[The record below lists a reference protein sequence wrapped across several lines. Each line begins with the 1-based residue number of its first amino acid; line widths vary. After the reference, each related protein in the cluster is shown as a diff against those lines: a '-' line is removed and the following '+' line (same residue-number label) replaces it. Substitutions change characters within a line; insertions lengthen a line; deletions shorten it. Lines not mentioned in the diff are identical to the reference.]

1 MSPRSS
7 VSDAIPMNA
16 PRSVWDLVRSAR
28 GSMYLGFTLAAL
40 GAVFKVVPYMAIV
53 EITRSLLAG
62 NSDPAHLWRWVIAAV
77 VCMVVHSLSYAY
89 ALGNNHAAEAR
100 LRHELRQR
108 LIGKLGVVNLGWFS
122 ARSSGR
128 IRQAVSNDTA
138 DIHSLV
144 AHLAG
149 DFANSLISL
158 LVSLGYLFWLD
169 WRFAGLLI
177 GCYLLIAVVVYAT
190 SMTGLRKVFNDYS
203 EAERQLSDRTV
214 ELVDGI
220 KEVKNFG
227 MTADVFG
234 RFDEAQKKFSEI
246 SLTWMRKQ
254 SIGLSLIA
262 SLLRPGPVFA
272 ATMGLGL
279 VFTLQGWLSP
289 VTVVA
294 FALVWVGLPEGLLT
308 LMEMSQNLYAAKQAA
323 NSTLHILQAP
333 ELSETDAEIAPEES
347 APAVEFRDVS
357 FSYDPGE
364 PVIQELSLKCPPG
377 TVTALVGPSGG
388 GKSTLTRLIARFWD
402 VDSGTV
408 LVNGRDVRDQPTRE
422 LLSSM
427 SLVFQDVML
436 STDTVRANIALGNAD
451 ATETE
456 IEEAARAACIHDRIM
471 QLPDGYDTI
480 IGEGAHFSG
489 GEAQRLTIARAFL
502 AASPIL
508 ILDEATAQ
516 ADSHSERLI
525 QQAISNL
532 AQKRTVI
539 VIAHR
544 LSTIQGVD
552 QIAVIDAGRLVE
564 LGNHDDLLA
573 QDGPYARLWRNQ
585 TTITQA
591 LLVLRG
597 KEQACCSSSDAI
609 STNRES

>member
-1 MSPRSS
+1 MSTQSS
-7 VSDAIPMNA
+7 VSDAVPANA

-40 GAVFKVVPYMAIV
+40 GAVFKVVPYIAIV

-62 NSDPAHLWRWVIAAV
+62 NPDSAHLWGWVIAAV
-77 VCMVVHSLSYAY
+77 VCMVVHSLSYTY
-89 ALGNNHAAEAR
+89 ALGNNHTAEAR

-190 SMTGLRKVFNDYS
+190 SMTGLRKVFDDYS

-279 VFTLQGWLSP
+279 MFTFHGWLSP

-294 FALVWVGLPEGLLT
+294 FALVWVGLPEGLLA

-323 NSTLHILQAP
+323 HSTLHILQAP
-333 ELSETDAEIAPEES
+333 ELSEPDTEVTPEEN

-364 PVIQELSLKCPPG
+364 PVIQELSLTCPPG

-388 GKSTLTRLIARFWD
+388 GKSTLARLIARFWD

-408 LVNGRDVRDQPTRE
+408 LVNGRDVRDQPSRE

-451 ATETE
+451 ATEAE
-456 IEEAARAACIHDRIM
+456 IEEAAKAACIHDRIM

-480 IGEGAHFSG
+480 IGEGAHLSG

-552 QIAVIDAGRLVE
+552 QIAVIDTGRLVE
-564 LGNHDDLLA
+564 LGTHDDLLA

-585 TTITQA
+585 TNITHA
-591 LLVLRG
+591 LEGLRG
-597 KEQACCSSSDAI
+597 KEQAC
-609 STNRES
+609 

>member
-1 MSPRSS
+1 MSTQSS
-7 VSDAIPMNA
+7 VSDAVPANA

-40 GAVFKVVPYMAIV
+40 GAVFKVVPYIAIV

-62 NSDPAHLWRWVIAAV
+62 NPDSAHLWGWVIAAV
-77 VCMVVHSLSYAY
+77 VCMVIHSLSYTY
-89 ALGNNHAAEAR
+89 ALGDNHTAEAR
-100 LRHELRQR
+100 LRHELRQQ

-149 DFANSLISL
+149 DFANSFISL

-177 GCYLLIAVVVYAT
+177 GCYLLLSVVVYAT
-190 SMTGLRKVFNDYS
+190 GMTGIRKIFDDYA

-227 MTADVFG
+227 MTAEVFG
-234 RFDEAQKKFSEI
+234 RFDEAQKRFSKV
-246 SLTWMRKQ
+246 SLVWMQKQ

-333 ELSETDAEIAPEES
+333 ELSEPNAEIAPEEE

-388 GKSTLTRLIARFWD
+388 GKSTLARLIARFWD

-408 LVNGRDVRDQPTRE
+408 LVNGRDVRDQPSRE

-451 ATETE
+451 ATEAE

-480 IGEGAHFSG
+480 IGEGAHLSG

-564 LGNHDDLLA
+564 LGTHDDLLA

-585 TTITQA
+585 TNIVHA
-591 LLVLRG
+591 LEGLRG
-597 KEQACCSSSDAI
+597 KEQAC
-609 STNRES
+609 

>member
-1 MSPRSS
+1 MSTQSS
-7 VSDAIPMNA
+7 VSDAVPANA

-40 GAVFKVVPYMAIV
+40 GAVFKVVPYIAIV

-62 NSDPAHLWRWVIAAV
+62 NPDSAHLWGWVIAAV
-77 VCMVVHSLSYAY
+77 VCMVIHSLSYTY
-89 ALGNNHAAEAR
+89 ALGDNHTAEAR

-149 DFANSLISL
+149 DFANSFISL

-177 GCYLLIAVVVYAT
+177 GCYLLLSVVVYAT
-190 SMTGLRKVFNDYS
+190 GMTGIRKIFDDYA

-227 MTADVFG
+227 MTAEVFG
-234 RFDEAQKKFSEI
+234 RFDEAQKKFSKV
-246 SLTWMRKQ
+246 SLVWMQKQ

-333 ELSETDAEIAPEES
+333 ELSEPNAEIAPEEE

-388 GKSTLTRLIARFWD
+388 GKSTLARLIARFWD

-408 LVNGRDVRDQPTRE
+408 LVNGRDVRDQPSRE

-451 ATETE
+451 ATEAE

-471 QLPDGYDTI
+471 QLPDGYGTI
-480 IGEGAHFSG
+480 IGEGAHLSG

-564 LGNHDDLLA
+564 LGTHDDLLT

-585 TTITQA
+585 TNIVHA
-591 LLVLRG
+591 LEGLRG
-597 KEQACCSSSDAI
+597 KEQAC
-609 STNRES
+609 

>member
-1 MSPRSS
+1 MSTQSS
-7 VSDAIPMNA
+7 VSDAVPANT

-40 GAVFKVVPYMAIV
+40 GAVFKVVPYIAIV

-62 NSDPAHLWRWVIAAV
+62 NPDSAHLWGWVIAAV
-77 VCMVVHSLSYAY
+77 VCMVIHSLSYTY
-89 ALGNNHAAEAR
+89 ALGDNHTAEAR

-177 GCYLLIAVVVYAT
+177 GCYLLLSVVVYAT
-190 SMTGLRKVFNDYS
+190 GMTGIRKVFDDYA

-227 MTADVFG
+227 MTAEVFG
-234 RFDEAQKKFSEI
+234 RFDEAQKRFSKV
-246 SLTWMRKQ
+246 SLVWMQKQ

-333 ELSETDAEIAPEES
+333 ELSEPNAEIAPEEE

-388 GKSTLTRLIARFWD
+388 GKSTLARLIARFWD

-408 LVNGRDVRDQPTRE
+408 LVNGRDVRDQPSRE

-451 ATETE
+451 ATEHE

-471 QLPDGYDTI
+471 QLPDGYGTI
-480 IGEGAHFSG
+480 IGEGAHLSG

-552 QIAVIDAGRLVE
+552 QIAVIDTGRLVE
-564 LGNHDDLLA
+564 LGTHDDLLA

-585 TTITQA
+585 TNITHA
-591 LLVLRG
+591 LEGLRG
-597 KEQACCSSSDAI
+597 KEQAC
-609 STNRES
+609 

>member
-1 MSPRSS
+1 MSTQSS
-7 VSDAIPMNA
+7 VSDAVPANA

-40 GAVFKVVPYMAIV
+40 GAVFKVVPYIAIV

-62 NSDPAHLWRWVIAAV
+62 NPDSAHLWGWVIAAV
-77 VCMVVHSLSYAY
+77 VCMVIHSLSYTY
-89 ALGNNHAAEAR
+89 ALGNNHTAEAR

-177 GCYLLIAVVVYAT
+177 GCYLLISVLVYAT
-190 SMTGLRKVFNDYS
+190 SMTGIRKVFDDYT

-234 RFDEAQKKFSEI
+234 RFDEAQKRFSKV
-246 SLTWMRKQ
+246 SLVWMQKQ

-333 ELSETDAEIAPEES
+333 ELSEPNAEIAPEEE

-388 GKSTLTRLIARFWD
+388 GKSTLARLIARFWD

-408 LVNGRDVRDQPTRE
+408 LVNGRDVRDQPSRE

-451 ATETE
+451 ATEAE

-480 IGEGAHFSG
+480 IGEGAHLSG

-552 QIAVIDAGRLVE
+552 QIAVIDTGRLVE
-564 LGNHDDLLA
+564 LGTHDDLLA

-585 TTITQA
+585 TNITHA
-591 LLVLRG
+591 LEGLRG
-597 KEQACCSSSDAI
+597 KEQAC
-609 STNRES
+609 

>member
-1 MSPRSS
+1 MSTQSS
-7 VSDAIPMNA
+7 VSDAVPANA

-40 GAVFKVVPYMAIV
+40 GAVFKVVPYIAIV

-62 NSDPAHLWRWVIAAV
+62 NPDSAHLWGWVIAAV
-77 VCMVVHSLSYAY
+77 VCMVIHSLSYTY
-89 ALGNNHAAEAR
+89 ALGDNHTAEAR

-149 DFANSLISL
+149 DFANSFISL

-177 GCYLLIAVVVYAT
+177 GCYLLLSVVVYAT
-190 SMTGLRKVFNDYS
+190 GMTGIRKIFDDYA

-227 MTADVFG
+227 MTAEVFG
-234 RFDEAQKKFSEI
+234 RFDEAQKKFSKV
-246 SLTWMRKQ
+246 SLVWMQKQ

-333 ELSETDAEIAPEES
+333 ELSEPNAEIAPEEE

-388 GKSTLTRLIARFWD
+388 GKSTLARLIARFWD

-408 LVNGRDVRDQPTRE
+408 LVNGRDVRDQPSRE

-451 ATETE
+451 ATEAE

-480 IGEGAHFSG
+480 IGEGAHLSG

-564 LGNHDDLLA
+564 LGTHDDLLT

-585 TTITQA
+585 TNIVHA
-591 LLVLRG
+591 LEGLRG
-597 KEQACCSSSDAI
+597 KEQAC
-609 STNRES
+609 

>member
-1 MSPRSS
+1 MSTQSS
-7 VSDAIPMNA
+7 VSDAVPANA

-40 GAVFKVVPYMAIV
+40 GAVFKVVPYIAIV

-62 NSDPAHLWRWVIAAV
+62 NPDSAHLWGWVIAAV
-77 VCMVVHSLSYAY
+77 VCMVIHSLSYTY
-89 ALGNNHAAEAR
+89 ALGDNHTAEAK

-149 DFANSLISL
+149 DFANSFISL

-169 WRFAGLLI
+169 WRFASLLI
-177 GCYLLIAVVVYAT
+177 GCYLLLSVVVYAT
-190 SMTGLRKVFNDYS
+190 GMTGIRKIFDDYA

-227 MTADVFG
+227 MTAEVFG
-234 RFDEAQKKFSEI
+234 RFDEAQKKFSKV
-246 SLTWMRKQ
+246 SLVWMQKQ

-333 ELSETDAEIAPEES
+333 ELSEPNAEIAPEEE

-388 GKSTLTRLIARFWD
+388 GKSTLARLIARFWD

-408 LVNGRDVRDQPTRE
+408 LVNGRDVRDQPSRE

-451 ATETE
+451 ATEHE

-471 QLPDGYDTI
+471 QLPDGYGTI
-480 IGEGAHFSG
+480 IGEGAHLSG

-564 LGNHDDLLA
+564 LGTHDDLLA

-585 TTITQA
+585 TNIAHA
-591 LLVLRG
+591 LEGLRG
-597 KEQACCSSSDAI
+597 KEQAC
-609 STNRES
+609 

>member
-1 MSPRSS
+1 MSTQSS
-7 VSDAIPMNA
+7 VSDAVPANA

-40 GAVFKVVPYMAIV
+40 GAVFKVVPYIAIV

-62 NSDPAHLWRWVIAAV
+62 NPDSAHLWGWVIAAV
-77 VCMVVHSLSYAY
+77 VCMVIHSLSYTY
-89 ALGNNHAAEAR
+89 ALGDNHTAEAR
-100 LRHELRQR
+100 LRHELRQQ

-177 GCYLLIAVVVYAT
+177 GCYLLISVLVYAT
-190 SMTGLRKVFNDYS
+190 SMTGIRKVFDDYT

-234 RFDEAQKKFSEI
+234 RFDEAQKRFSKV
-246 SLTWMRKQ
+246 SLVWMQKQ

-333 ELSETDAEIAPEES
+333 ELSEPNAEIAPEEE

-388 GKSTLTRLIARFWD
+388 GKSTLARLIARFWD

-408 LVNGRDVRDQPTRE
+408 LVNGRDVRDQPSRE

-451 ATETE
+451 ATEAE

-480 IGEGAHFSG
+480 IGEGAHLSG

-552 QIAVIDAGRLVE
+552 QIAVIDTGRLVE
-564 LGNHDDLLA
+564 LGTHDDLLA

-585 TTITQA
+585 TNITHA
-591 LLVLRG
+591 LEGLRG
-597 KEQACCSSSDAI
+597 KEQAC
-609 STNRES
+609 

>member
-1 MSPRSS
+1 MSTQSS
-7 VSDAIPMNA
+7 VSDAVPANA

-40 GAVFKVVPYMAIV
+40 GAVFKVVPYIAIV

-62 NSDPAHLWRWVIAAV
+62 NPDSAHLWGWVIAAV
-77 VCMVVHSLSYAY
+77 VCMVVHSLSYTY
-89 ALGNNHAAEAR
+89 ALGNNHTAEAR

-177 GCYLLIAVVVYAT
+177 GCYLLLSVVVYAT
-190 SMTGLRKVFNDYS
+190 GMTGIRKIFDDYA

-227 MTADVFG
+227 MTAEVFG
-234 RFDEAQKKFSEI
+234 RFDEAQKRFSKV
-246 SLTWMRKQ
+246 SLIWMQKQ

-333 ELSETDAEIAPEES
+333 ELSEPNAEIAPEEE

-388 GKSTLTRLIARFWD
+388 GKSTLARLIARFWD

-408 LVNGRDVRDQPTRE
+408 LVNGRDVRDQPSRE

-451 ATETE
+451 ATEAE

-480 IGEGAHFSG
+480 IGEGAHLSG

-552 QIAVIDAGRLVE
+552 QIAVIDTGRLVE
-564 LGNHDDLLA
+564 LGTHDDLLT

-585 TTITQA
+585 TNIA
-591 LLVLRG
+591 HVLEELRG
-597 KEQACCSSSDAI
+597 KEQAC
-609 STNRES
+609 

>member
-1 MSPRSS
+1 MSTQSS
-7 VSDAIPMNA
+7 VSDAVPANA

-40 GAVFKVVPYMAIV
+40 GAVFKVVPYIAIV

-62 NSDPAHLWRWVIAAV
+62 NPDSAHLWGWVIAAV
-77 VCMVVHSLSYAY
+77 VCMVVHSLSYTY
-89 ALGNNHAAEAR
+89 ALGNNHTAEAR

-149 DFANSLISL
+149 DFANSFISL

-177 GCYLLIAVVVYAT
+177 GCYLLISVLVYAT
-190 SMTGLRKVFNDYS
+190 SMTGIRKVFDDYA

-227 MTADVFG
+227 MTAEVFG
-234 RFDEAQKKFSEI
+234 RFDEAQKRFSKV
-246 SLTWMRKQ
+246 SLVWMQKQ

-333 ELSETDAEIAPEES
+333 ELSEPNAEIAPEEE

-388 GKSTLTRLIARFWD
+388 GKSTLARLIARFWD

-408 LVNGRDVRDQPTRE
+408 LVNGRDVRDQPSRE

-451 ATETE
+451 ATEHE

-471 QLPDGYDTI
+471 QLPDGYGTI
-480 IGEGAHFSG
+480 IGEGAHLSG

-552 QIAVIDAGRLVE
+552 QIAVIDTGRLVE
-564 LGNHDDLLA
+564 LGTHDDLLT

-585 TTITQA
+585 TNIAHA
-591 LLVLRG
+591 LEGLRG
-597 KEQACCSSSDAI
+597 KEQAC
-609 STNRES
+609 

>member
-1 MSPRSS
+1 MSTQSS
-7 VSDAIPMNA
+7 VSDAVPANA

-40 GAVFKVVPYMAIV
+40 GAVFKVVPYIAIV

-62 NSDPAHLWRWVIAAV
+62 NPDSAHLWGWVIAAV
-77 VCMVVHSLSYAY
+77 VCMVIHSLSYTY
-89 ALGNNHAAEAR
+89 ALGDNHTAEAR

-149 DFANSLISL
+149 DFANSFISL

-177 GCYLLIAVVVYAT
+177 GCYLLLSVVVYAT
-190 SMTGLRKVFNDYS
+190 GMTGIRKIFDDYA

-227 MTADVFG
+227 MTAEVFG
-234 RFDEAQKKFSEI
+234 RFDEAQKRFSKV
-246 SLTWMRKQ
+246 SLVWMQKQ

-333 ELSETDAEIAPEES
+333 ELSEPNAEIAPEEE

-388 GKSTLTRLIARFWD
+388 GKSTLARLIARFWD

-408 LVNGRDVRDQPTRE
+408 LVNGRDVRDQPSRE

-451 ATETE
+451 ATEAE

-480 IGEGAHFSG
+480 IGEGAHLSG

-502 AASPIL
+502 SASPIL

-564 LGNHDDLLA
+564 LGTHDDLLA

-585 TTITQA
+585 TNIVHA
-591 LLVLRG
+591 LEGLRG
-597 KEQACCSSSDAI
+597 KEQAC
-609 STNRES
+609 

>member
-1 MSPRSS
+1 MSTQSS
-7 VSDAIPMNA
+7 VSDAVPANA

-28 GSMYLGFTLAAL
+28 GSMYLGFSLAAM
-40 GAVFKVVPYMAIV
+40 GAVFKVVPYIAIV

-62 NSDPAHLWRWVIAAV
+62 NPDPAYLWGWVIAAV
-77 VCMVVHSLSYAY
+77 VCMVVHSLSYTY
-89 ALGNNHAAEAR
+89 ALGNNHTTEAR

-108 LIGKLGVVNLGWFS
+108 LISKLGVVNLGWFS

-149 DFANSLISL
+149 DFANSFISL

-177 GCYLLIAVVVYAT
+177 GCYLLISVLVYAT
-190 SMTGLRKVFNDYS
+190 SMTGIRKVFDDYT

-234 RFDEAQKKFSEI
+234 RFDEAQKRFSKV
-246 SLTWMRKQ
+246 SLVWMQKQ

-333 ELSETDAEIAPEES
+333 ELSEPNAEIAPEEE

-388 GKSTLTRLIARFWD
+388 GKSTLARLIARFWD

-408 LVNGRDVRDQPTRE
+408 LVNGRDVRDQPSRE

-451 ATETE
+451 ATEAE

-480 IGEGAHFSG
+480 IGEGAHLSG

-552 QIAVIDAGRLVE
+552 QIAVIDTGRLVE
-564 LGNHDDLLA
+564 LGTHDDLLA

-585 TTITQA
+585 TNITHA
-591 LLVLRG
+591 LEGLRG
-597 KEQACCSSSDAI
+597 KEQAC
-609 STNRES
+609 

>member
-1 MSPRSS
+1 MSTQSS
-7 VSDAIPMNA
+7 VSDAVPANA

-40 GAVFKVVPYMAIV
+40 GAVFKVVPYIAIV

-62 NSDPAHLWRWVIAAV
+62 NPDSAHLWGWVIAAV
-77 VCMVVHSLSYAY
+77 VCMVVHSLSYTY
-89 ALGNNHAAEAR
+89 ALGNNHTAEAR

-149 DFANSLISL
+149 DFANSFISL

-177 GCYLLIAVVVYAT
+177 GCYLLLSVVVYAT
-190 SMTGLRKVFNDYS
+190 GMTGIRKIFDDYA

-227 MTADVFG
+227 MTAEVFG
-234 RFDEAQKKFSEI
+234 RFDEAQKKFSKV
-246 SLTWMRKQ
+246 SLVWMQKQ

-333 ELSETDAEIAPEES
+333 ELSEPNAEIAPEEE

-357 FSYDPGE
+357 FSYDTGE

-388 GKSTLTRLIARFWD
+388 GKSTLARLIARFWD

-408 LVNGRDVRDQPTRE
+408 LVNGRDVRDQPSRE

-451 ATETE
+451 ATEAE

-471 QLPDGYDTI
+471 QLPDGYGTI
-480 IGEGAHFSG
+480 IGEGAHLSG

-552 QIAVIDAGRLVE
+552 QIAVIDTGRLVE
-564 LGNHDDLLA
+564 LGTHDDLLA

-585 TTITQA
+585 TNIAHA
-591 LLVLRG
+591 LEGLRG
-597 KEQACCSSSDAI
+597 KEQAC
-609 STNRES
+609 

>member
-1 MSPRSS
+1 MSTQSS
-7 VSDAIPMNA
+7 VPDTIPANA

-40 GAVFKVVPYMAIV
+40 GAVFKVVPYIAIV

-62 NSDPAHLWRWVIAAV
+62 NPDSAHLWGWVIAAV
-77 VCMVVHSLSYAY
+77 VCMVVHSLSYTY
-89 ALGNNHAAEAR
+89 ALGNNHTAEAR

-108 LIGKLGVVNLGWFS
+108 LISKLGVVNLGWFS

-169 WRFAGLLI
+169 WRFAGLLT
-177 GCYLLIAVVVYAT
+177 GCYLLLSVVVYAT
-190 SMTGLRKVFNDYS
+190 GMTGIRKVFDDYA

-234 RFDEAQKKFSEI
+234 RFDEAQKRFSRV
-246 SLTWMRKQ
+246 SLTWMQKQ

-262 SLLRPGPVFA
+262 SLLQPGPVFA

-279 VFTLQGWLSP
+279 AFTLQGWLSP

-333 ELSETDAEIAPEES
+333 ELSEPDAEIAPEEG

-388 GKSTLTRLIARFWD
+388 GKSTLARLIARFWD
-402 VDSGTV
+402 IDSGTV

-427 SLVFQDVML
+427 SLVFQDIML
-436 STDTVRANIALGNAD
+436 STDTVRANIALGNAE
-451 ATETE
+451 ATEAE

-564 LGNHDDLLA
+564 LGTHDDLLA

-585 TTITQA
+585 TNIAQA
-591 LLVLRG
+591 LEG
-597 KEQACCSSSDAI
+597 IEEKEPAC
-609 STNRES
+609 

>member
-1 MSPRSS
+1 MSTQSS
-7 VSDAIPMNA
+7 VSDAVPANT

-40 GAVFKVVPYMAIV
+40 GAVFKVVPYIAIV

-62 NSDPAHLWRWVIAAV
+62 NPDSAHLWGWVIAAV
-77 VCMVVHSLSYAY
+77 VCMVVHSLSYTY
-89 ALGNNHAAEAR
+89 ALGNNHTAEAR

-149 DFANSLISL
+149 DFANSFISL

-177 GCYLLIAVVVYAT
+177 GCYLLLSVVVYAT
-190 SMTGLRKVFNDYS
+190 GMTGIRKIFDDYA

-234 RFDEAQKKFSEI
+234 RFDEAQKRFSKV
-246 SLTWMRKQ
+246 SLVWMQKQ

-262 SLLRPGPVFA
+262 SLLLPGPVFA

-333 ELSETDAEIAPEES
+333 ELSEPNAEIAPEEE

-388 GKSTLTRLIARFWD
+388 GKSTLARLIARFWD

-408 LVNGRDVRDQPTRE
+408 LVNGRDVRDQPSRE

-451 ATETE
+451 ATEHE

-471 QLPDGYDTI
+471 QLPDGYGTI
-480 IGEGAHFSG
+480 IGEGAHLSG

-552 QIAVIDAGRLVE
+552 QIAVIDTGRLVE
-564 LGNHDDLLA
+564 LGTHDDLLA

-585 TTITQA
+585 TNIAHA
-591 LLVLRG
+591 LEGLRG
-597 KEQACCSSSDAI
+597 KEQAC
-609 STNRES
+609 

>member
-1 MSPRSS
+1 MSTQSS
-7 VSDAIPMNA
+7 VPDTIPANA

-40 GAVFKVVPYMAIV
+40 GAVFKVVPYIAIV

-62 NSDPAHLWRWVIAAV
+62 NPDPAYLWGWVIAAV
-77 VCMVVHSLSYAY
+77 VCMVVHSLSYTY
-89 ALGNNHAAEAR
+89 ALGNNHTTEAR

-108 LIGKLGVVNLGWFS
+108 LISKLGVVNLGWFS

-169 WRFAGLLI
+169 WRFAGLLT
-177 GCYLLIAVVVYAT
+177 GCYLLLSVVVYAT
-190 SMTGLRKVFNDYS
+190 GMTGIRKVFNDYA

-234 RFDEAQKKFSEI
+234 RFDEAQKRFSRV
-246 SLTWMRKQ
+246 SLTWMQKQ

-262 SLLRPGPVFA
+262 SLLQPGPVFA

-279 VFTLQGWLSP
+279 AFTLQGWLSP

-333 ELSETDAEIAPEES
+333 ELSEPDAEIAPEEG

-388 GKSTLTRLIARFWD
+388 GKSTLARLIARFWD
-402 VDSGTV
+402 IDSGTV

-427 SLVFQDVML
+427 SLVFQDIML
-436 STDTVRANIALGNAD
+436 STDTVRANIALGNAE
-451 ATETE
+451 ATEAE

-564 LGNHDDLLA
+564 LGTHDDLLA

-585 TTITQA
+585 TNIAQA
-591 LLVLRG
+591 LEG
-597 KEQACCSSSDAI
+597 IEEKEPAC
-609 STNRES
+609 

>member
-1 MSPRSS
+1 MSTQSS
-7 VSDAIPMNA
+7 VSDAVPANT

-40 GAVFKVVPYMAIV
+40 GAVFKVVPYIAIV

-62 NSDPAHLWRWVIAAV
+62 NPDSAHLWGWVIAAV
-77 VCMVVHSLSYAY
+77 VCMVVHSLSYTY
-89 ALGNNHAAEAR
+89 ALGNNHTAEAR

-149 DFANSLISL
+149 DFANSFISL

-177 GCYLLIAVVVYAT
+177 GCYLLLSVVVYAT
-190 SMTGLRKVFNDYS
+190 GMTGIRKVFDDYA

-227 MTADVFG
+227 MTAEVFG
-234 RFDEAQKKFSEI
+234 RFDEAQKKFSKV
-246 SLTWMRKQ
+246 SLVWMQKQ

-333 ELSETDAEIAPEES
+333 ELSEPNAEIAPEEE

-388 GKSTLTRLIARFWD
+388 GKSTLARLIARFWD

-408 LVNGRDVRDQPTRE
+408 LVNGRDVRDQPSRE

-451 ATETE
+451 ATEAE

-480 IGEGAHFSG
+480 IGEGAHLSG

-552 QIAVIDAGRLVE
+552 QIAVIDTGRLVE
-564 LGNHDDLLA
+564 LGTHDDLLA

-585 TTITQA
+585 TNIVHA
-591 LLVLRG
+591 LEGLRG
-597 KEQACCSSSDAI
+597 KEQAC
-609 STNRES
+609 

>member
-1 MSPRSS
+1 MSTQSS
-7 VSDAIPMNA
+7 VSDAVPANT

-40 GAVFKVVPYMAIV
+40 GAVFKVVPYIAIV

-62 NSDPAHLWRWVIAAV
+62 NPDSAHLWGWVIAAV
-77 VCMVVHSLSYAY
+77 VCMVVHSLSYTY
-89 ALGNNHAAEAR
+89 ALGDNHTAEAR

-149 DFANSLISL
+149 DFANSFISL

-177 GCYLLIAVVVYAT
+177 GCYLLLSVVVYAT
-190 SMTGLRKVFNDYS
+190 GMTGIRKVFDDYA

-227 MTADVFG
+227 MTAEVFG
-234 RFDEAQKKFSEI
+234 RFDEAQKRFSKV
-246 SLTWMRKQ
+246 SLVWMQKQ

-333 ELSETDAEIAPEES
+333 ELSEPNAEIAPEEE

-388 GKSTLTRLIARFWD
+388 GKSTLARLIARFWD

-408 LVNGRDVRDQPTRE
+408 LVNGRDVRDQPSRE

-451 ATETE
+451 ATEAE

-480 IGEGAHFSG
+480 IGEGAHLSG

-564 LGNHDDLLA
+564 LGTHDDLLT

-585 TTITQA
+585 TNIAHA
-591 LLVLRG
+591 LEGPRG
-597 KEQACCSSSDAI
+597 KEQAC
-609 STNRES
+609 

>member
-1 MSPRSS
+1 MSTQSS
-7 VSDAIPMNA
+7 VSDAVPANA

-40 GAVFKVVPYMAIV
+40 GAVFKVVPYIAIV

-62 NSDPAHLWRWVIAAV
+62 NPDSAHLWGWVIAAV
-77 VCMVVHSLSYAY
+77 VCMVVHSLSYTY
-89 ALGNNHAAEAR
+89 ALGNNHTAEAR

-158 LVSLGYLFWLD
+158 LVSLGYLFWLE

-177 GCYLLIAVVVYAT
+177 GCYLLISVLVYAT
-190 SMTGLRKVFNDYS
+190 SMTGIRKVFDDYT

-227 MTADVFG
+227 MTAEVFG
-234 RFDEAQKKFSEI
+234 RFDEAQKRFSKV
-246 SLTWMRKQ
+246 SLVWMQKQ

-333 ELSETDAEIAPEES
+333 ELSEPNAEIAPEEE

-388 GKSTLTRLIARFWD
+388 GKSTLARLIARFWD

-408 LVNGRDVRDQPTRE
+408 LVNGRDVRDQPSRE

-451 ATETE
+451 ATEAE

-480 IGEGAHFSG
+480 IGEGAHLSG

-552 QIAVIDAGRLVE
+552 QIAVIDTGRLVE
-564 LGNHDDLLA
+564 LGTHDDLLA

-585 TTITQA
+585 TNIAHA
-591 LLVLRG
+591 LEGLRG
-597 KEQACCSSSDAI
+597 KEQAC
-609 STNRES
+609 

>member
-1 MSPRSS
+1 MSTQSS
-7 VSDAIPMNA
+7 VSDAVPANA

-40 GAVFKVVPYMAIV
+40 GAVFKVVPYIAIV

-62 NSDPAHLWRWVIAAV
+62 NPDSAHLWGWVIAAV
-77 VCMVVHSLSYAY
+77 VCMVVHSLSYTY
-89 ALGNNHAAEAR
+89 ALGNNHTAEAR

-177 GCYLLIAVVVYAT
+177 GCYLLLSVVVYAT
-190 SMTGLRKVFNDYS
+190 GMTGIRKVFDDYA

-227 MTADVFG
+227 MTAEVFG
-234 RFDEAQKKFSEI
+234 RFDEAQKRFSKV
-246 SLTWMRKQ
+246 SLVWMQKQ

-333 ELSETDAEIAPEES
+333 ELSEPNAEIAPEEE

-388 GKSTLTRLIARFWD
+388 GKSTLARLIARFWD

-408 LVNGRDVRDQPTRE
+408 LVNGRDVRDQPSRE

-451 ATETE
+451 ATEAE

-480 IGEGAHFSG
+480 IGEGAHLSG

-564 LGNHDDLLA
+564 LGTHDDLLA

-585 TTITQA
+585 TNIAHA
-591 LLVLRG
+591 LEGLRG
-597 KEQACCSSSDAI
+597 KEQAC
-609 STNRES
+609 

>member
-1 MSPRSS
+1 MSPHSS
-7 VSDAIPMNA
+7 VPDAIPVSA

-62 NSDPAHLWRWVIAAV
+62 NSDPTHLWGWVIAAV
-77 VCMVVHSLSYAY
+77 VCMVIHSLSYTY

-190 SMTGLRKVFNDYS
+190 SMTGLRKVFDDYS

-333 ELSETDAEIAPEES
+333 ELSEPNAEIAPEEE

-388 GKSTLTRLIARFWD
+388 GKSTLARLIARFWD

-408 LVNGRDVRDQPTRE
+408 LVNGRDVRDQPSRE

-451 ATETE
+451 ATEAE

-552 QIAVIDAGRLVE
+552 QIAVIDTGRLVE
-564 LGNHDDLLA
+564 LGTHDDLLA

-585 TTITQA
+585 TNITHA
-591 LLVLRG
+591 LEGLRG
-597 KEQACCSSSDAI
+597 KEQAC
-609 STNRES
+609 

>member
-1 MSPRSS
+1 MSTQSS
-7 VSDAIPMNA
+7 VSDAVPANA

-28 GSMYLGFTLAAL
+28 GSMYLGFSLAAM
-40 GAVFKVVPYMAIV
+40 GAVFKVVPYIAIV

-62 NSDPAHLWRWVIAAV
+62 NPDPAYLWGWVIAAV
-77 VCMVVHSLSYAY
+77 VCMVVHSLSYTY
-89 ALGNNHAAEAR
+89 ALGNNHTTEAR

-108 LIGKLGVVNLGWFS
+108 LISKLGVVNLGWFS

-177 GCYLLIAVVVYAT
+177 GCYLLISVLVYAT
-190 SMTGLRKVFNDYS
+190 SMTGIRKVFDDYT

-234 RFDEAQKKFSEI
+234 RFDEAQKRFSKV
-246 SLTWMRKQ
+246 SLVWMQKQ

-333 ELSETDAEIAPEES
+333 ELSEPNAEIAPEEE

-388 GKSTLTRLIARFWD
+388 GKSTLARLIARFWD

-408 LVNGRDVRDQPTRE
+408 LVNGRDVRDQPSRE

-451 ATETE
+451 ATEAE

-480 IGEGAHFSG
+480 IGEGAHLSG

-552 QIAVIDAGRLVE
+552 QIAVIDTGRLVE
-564 LGNHDDLLA
+564 LGTHDDLLA

-585 TTITQA
+585 TNITHA
-591 LLVLRG
+591 LEGLRG
-597 KEQACCSSSDAI
+597 KEQAC
-609 STNRES
+609 

>member
-1 MSPRSS
+1 MSTQSS
-7 VSDAIPMNA
+7 VSDAVPANT

-40 GAVFKVVPYMAIV
+40 GAVFKVVPYIAIV

-62 NSDPAHLWRWVIAAV
+62 NPDSAHLWGWVIAAV
-77 VCMVVHSLSYAY
+77 VCMVVHSLSYTY
-89 ALGNNHAAEAR
+89 ALGNNHTAEAR
-100 LRHELRQR
+100 LRHELRKR

-149 DFANSLISL
+149 DFANSFISL

-177 GCYLLIAVVVYAT
+177 GCYLLLSVVVYAT
-190 SMTGLRKVFNDYS
+190 GMTGIRKVFDDYA

-227 MTADVFG
+227 MTAEVFG
-234 RFDEAQKKFSEI
+234 RFNEAQKRFSKV
-246 SLTWMRKQ
+246 SLVWMQKQ

-333 ELSETDAEIAPEES
+333 ELSEPNAEIAPEEE

-388 GKSTLTRLIARFWD
+388 GKSTLARLIARFWD

-408 LVNGRDVRDQPTRE
+408 LVNGRDVRDQPSRE

-451 ATETE
+451 ATEAE

-480 IGEGAHFSG
+480 IGEGAHLSG

-552 QIAVIDAGRLVE
+552 QIAVIDTGRLVE
-564 LGNHDDLLA
+564 LGTHDDLLA

-585 TTITQA
+585 TNITHA
-591 LLVLRG
+591 LEGLRG
-597 KEQACCSSSDAI
+597 KEQAC
-609 STNRES
+609 

>member
-1 MSPRSS
+1 MSTQSS
-7 VSDAIPMNA
+7 VSDAVPANA

-40 GAVFKVVPYMAIV
+40 GAVFKVVPYIAIV

-62 NSDPAHLWRWVIAAV
+62 NPDSAHLWGWVIAAV
-77 VCMVVHSLSYAY
+77 VCMVVHSLSYTY
-89 ALGNNHAAEAR
+89 ALGNNHTAEAR

-177 GCYLLIAVVVYAT
+177 GCYLLISVLVYAT
-190 SMTGLRKVFNDYS
+190 SMTGIRKVFDDYT

-227 MTADVFG
+227 MTAEVFG
-234 RFDEAQKKFSEI
+234 RFDEAQKRFSKV
-246 SLTWMRKQ
+246 SLVWMQKQ

-333 ELSETDAEIAPEES
+333 ELSEPNAEIAPEEE

-388 GKSTLTRLIARFWD
+388 GKSTLARLIARFWD

-408 LVNGRDVRDQPTRE
+408 LVNGRDVRDQPSRE

-451 ATETE
+451 ATEAE

-480 IGEGAHFSG
+480 IGEGAHLSG

-552 QIAVIDAGRLVE
+552 QIAVIDTGRLVE
-564 LGNHDDLLA
+564 LGTHDDLLA

-585 TTITQA
+585 TNITHA
-591 LLVLRG
+591 LEGLRG
-597 KEQACCSSSDAI
+597 KEQAC
-609 STNRES
+609 

>member
-1 MSPRSS
+1 
-7 VSDAIPMNA
+7 
-16 PRSVWDLVRSAR
+16 
-28 GSMYLGFTLAAL
+28 MYLGFTLAAL
-40 GAVFKVVPYMAIV
+40 GAVFKVVPYIAIV

-62 NSDPAHLWRWVIAAV
+62 NPDSAHLWGWVIAAV
-77 VCMVVHSLSYAY
+77 VCMVIHSLSYTY
-89 ALGNNHAAEAR
+89 ALGDNHTAEAR

-149 DFANSLISL
+149 DFANSFISL

-177 GCYLLIAVVVYAT
+177 GCYLLLSVVVYAT
-190 SMTGLRKVFNDYS
+190 GMTGIRKIFDDYA

-227 MTADVFG
+227 MTAEVFG
-234 RFDEAQKKFSEI
+234 RFDEAQKKFSKV
-246 SLTWMRKQ
+246 SLVWMQKQ

-333 ELSETDAEIAPEES
+333 ELSEPNAEIAPEEE

-388 GKSTLTRLIARFWD
+388 GKSTLARLIARFWD

-408 LVNGRDVRDQPTRE
+408 LVNGRDVRDQPSRE

-451 ATETE
+451 ATEHE

-480 IGEGAHFSG
+480 IGEGAHLSG

-552 QIAVIDAGRLVE
+552 QIAMIDAGRLVE
-564 LGNHDDLLA
+564 LGTHDDLLT

-585 TTITQA
+585 TNIVHA
-591 LLVLRG
+591 LEGLRG
-597 KEQACCSSSDAI
+597 KEQAC
-609 STNRES
+609 

>member
-1 MSPRSS
+1 MSTQSS
-7 VSDAIPMNA
+7 VSDAVPANT

-40 GAVFKVVPYMAIV
+40 GAVFKVVPYIAIV

-62 NSDPAHLWRWVIAAV
+62 NPDSAHLWGWVIAAV
-77 VCMVVHSLSYAY
+77 VCMVVHSLSYTY
-89 ALGNNHAAEAR
+89 ALGNNHTAEAR
-100 LRHELRQR
+100 LRHELRQQ

-177 GCYLLIAVVVYAT
+177 GCYLLLSVVVYAT
-190 SMTGLRKVFNDYS
+190 GMTGIRKVFDDYA

-227 MTADVFG
+227 MTAEVFG
-234 RFDEAQKKFSEI
+234 RFDEAQKRFSKV
-246 SLTWMRKQ
+246 SLVWMQKQ

-333 ELSETDAEIAPEES
+333 ELSEPNAEIAPEEE

-388 GKSTLTRLIARFWD
+388 GKSTLARLIARFWD

-408 LVNGRDVRDQPTRE
+408 LVNGRDVRDQPSRE

-451 ATETE
+451 ATEAE

-480 IGEGAHFSG
+480 IGEGAHLSG

-552 QIAVIDAGRLVE
+552 QIAVIDTGRLVE
-564 LGNHDDLLA
+564 LGTHDDLLA

-585 TTITQA
+585 TNITHA
-591 LLVLRG
+591 LEGLRG
-597 KEQACCSSSDAI
+597 KEQAC
-609 STNRES
+609 

>member
-1 MSPRSS
+1 MSTQSS
-7 VSDAIPMNA
+7 VSDAVPANA

-40 GAVFKVVPYMAIV
+40 GAVFKVVPYIAIV

-62 NSDPAHLWRWVIAAV
+62 NPDSAHLWGWVIAAV
-77 VCMVVHSLSYAY
+77 VCMVVHSLSYTY
-89 ALGNNHAAEAR
+89 ALGNNHTAEAR

-177 GCYLLIAVVVYAT
+177 GCYLLISVLVYAT
-190 SMTGLRKVFNDYS
+190 SMTGIRKVFDDYT

-234 RFDEAQKKFSEI
+234 RFDEAQKRFSTV
-246 SLTWMRKQ
+246 SLIWMQKQ

-279 VFTLQGWLSP
+279 AFTLQGWLSP

-323 NSTLHILQAP
+323 HSTLHILQAP
-333 ELSETDAEIAPEES
+333 ELSEPDTEVTPEEN

-364 PVIQELSLKCPPG
+364 PVIQELSLTCPPG

-388 GKSTLTRLIARFWD
+388 GKSTLARLIARFWD

-408 LVNGRDVRDQPTRE
+408 LVNGRDVRDQPSRE

-451 ATETE
+451 ATEAE

-585 TTITQA
+585 TTIAHA
-591 LLVLRG
+591 LEGLGG
-597 KEQACCSSSDAI
+597 KEQAC
-609 STNRES
+609 

>member
-1 MSPRSS
+1 MSTQSS
-7 VSDAIPMNA
+7 VSDAVPANT

-40 GAVFKVVPYMAIV
+40 GAVFKVVPYIAIV

-62 NSDPAHLWRWVIAAV
+62 NPDSAHLWGWVIAAV
-77 VCMVVHSLSYAY
+77 VCMVVHSLSYTY
-89 ALGNNHAAEAR
+89 ALGNNHTAEAR

-177 GCYLLIAVVVYAT
+177 GCYLLLSVVVYAT
-190 SMTGLRKVFNDYS
+190 GMTGIRKVFDDYA

-227 MTADVFG
+227 MTAEVFG
-234 RFDEAQKKFSEI
+234 RFDEAQKRFSKV
-246 SLTWMRKQ
+246 SLVWMQKQ

-333 ELSETDAEIAPEES
+333 ELSEPNAEIAPEEE

-388 GKSTLTRLIARFWD
+388 GKSTLARLIARFWD

-408 LVNGRDVRDQPTRE
+408 LVNGRDVRDQPSRE

-451 ATETE
+451 ATEAE

-480 IGEGAHFSG
+480 IGEGAHLSG

-564 LGNHDDLLA
+564 LGTHDDLLT

-585 TTITQA
+585 TNITHA
-591 LLVLRG
+591 LEGLRG
-597 KEQACCSSSDAI
+597 KEQAC
-609 STNRES
+609 

>member
-1 MSPRSS
+1 MSTQSS
-7 VSDAIPMNA
+7 VSDVVPANT

-40 GAVFKVVPYMAIV
+40 GAVFKVVPYIAIV

-62 NSDPAHLWRWVIAAV
+62 NPDSAHLWGWVIAAV
-77 VCMVVHSLSYAY
+77 VCMVVHSLSYTY
-89 ALGNNHAAEAR
+89 ALGNNHTAEAR

-149 DFANSLISL
+149 DFANSFISL

-177 GCYLLIAVVVYAT
+177 GCYLLLSVVVYAT
-190 SMTGLRKVFNDYS
+190 GMTGIRKIFDDYA

-234 RFDEAQKKFSEI
+234 RFDEAQKRFSKV
-246 SLTWMRKQ
+246 SLVWMQKQ

-333 ELSETDAEIAPEES
+333 ELSEPNAEIAPEEE

-388 GKSTLTRLIARFWD
+388 GKSTLARLIARFWD

-408 LVNGRDVRDQPTRE
+408 LVNGRDVRDQPSRE

-451 ATETE
+451 ATEAE

-480 IGEGAHFSG
+480 IGEGAHLSG

-525 QQAISNL
+525 QQAINNL

-564 LGNHDDLLA
+564 LGTHDDLLA

-585 TTITQA
+585 TTIA
-591 LLVLRG
+591 HAVEGLEGR
-597 KEQACCSSSDAI
+597 EPAC
-609 STNRES
+609 

>member
-1 MSPRSS
+1 MSTQSS
-7 VSDAIPMNA
+7 VSDAVPANA

-40 GAVFKVVPYMAIV
+40 GAVFKVVPYIAIV

-62 NSDPAHLWRWVIAAV
+62 NPDSAHLWGWVIAAV
-77 VCMVVHSLSYAY
+77 VCMVVHSLSYTY
-89 ALGNNHAAEAR
+89 ALGNNHTAEAR

-177 GCYLLIAVVVYAT
+177 GCYLLLSVVVYAT
-190 SMTGLRKVFNDYS
+190 GMTGIRKVFDDYA

-227 MTADVFG
+227 MTAEVFG
-234 RFDEAQKKFSEI
+234 RFDEAQKRFSKV
-246 SLTWMRKQ
+246 SLVWMQKQ

-333 ELSETDAEIAPEES
+333 ELSEPNAEIAPEEE

-388 GKSTLTRLIARFWD
+388 GKSTLARLIARFWD

-408 LVNGRDVRDQPTRE
+408 LVNGRDVRDQPSRE

-451 ATETE
+451 ATEAE

-480 IGEGAHFSG
+480 IGEGAHLSG

-552 QIAVIDAGRLVE
+552 QIAVIDTGRLVE
-564 LGNHDDLLA
+564 LGTHDDLLA

-585 TTITQA
+585 TNITHA
-591 LLVLRG
+591 LEGLRG
-597 KEQACCSSSDAI
+597 KEQAC
-609 STNRES
+609 

>member
-1 MSPRSS
+1 MSTQSS
-7 VSDAIPMNA
+7 VPDTIPANA

-40 GAVFKVVPYMAIV
+40 GAVFKVVPYIAIV

-62 NSDPAHLWRWVIAAV
+62 NPDSAHLWGWVIAAV
-77 VCMVVHSLSYAY
+77 VCMVIHSLSYTY
-89 ALGNNHAAEAR
+89 ALGDNHTAEAR

-128 IRQAVSNDTA
+128 IRQAVSNNTT

-177 GCYLLIAVVVYAT
+177 GCYLLISVLVYAT
-190 SMTGLRKVFNDYS
+190 GMTGIKKVFDDYA

-227 MTADVFG
+227 MTAEVFG
-234 RFDEAQKKFSEI
+234 RFDEAQKRFSKV
-246 SLTWMRKQ
+246 SLIWMQKQ

-333 ELSETDAEIAPEES
+333 ELSEPNAEIAPEEE

-388 GKSTLTRLIARFWD
+388 GKSTLARLIARFWD

-408 LVNGRDVRDQPTRE
+408 LVNGRDVRDQPSRE

-451 ATETE
+451 ATEAE

-480 IGEGAHFSG
+480 IGEGAHLSG

-564 LGNHDDLLA
+564 LGTHDDLLA

-585 TTITQA
+585 TNITHA
-591 LLVLRG
+591 LEGLRG
-597 KEQACCSSSDAI
+597 KEQAC
-609 STNRES
+609 

>member
-1 MSPRSS
+1 MSTQSS
-7 VSDAIPMNA
+7 VSDAVPANA

-40 GAVFKVVPYMAIV
+40 GAVFKVVPYIAIV

-62 NSDPAHLWRWVIAAV
+62 NPDSAHLWGWVIAAV
-77 VCMVVHSLSYAY
+77 VCMVVHSLSYTY
-89 ALGNNHAAEAR
+89 ALGNNHTAEAR

-149 DFANSLISL
+149 DFANSFISL

-177 GCYLLIAVVVYAT
+177 GCYLLLSVVVYAT
-190 SMTGLRKVFNDYS
+190 GMTGIRKVFDDYA

-227 MTADVFG
+227 MTAEVFG
-234 RFDEAQKKFSEI
+234 RFDEAQKRFSKV
-246 SLTWMRKQ
+246 SLVWMQKQ

-333 ELSETDAEIAPEES
+333 ELSEPNAEIAPEEE

-388 GKSTLTRLIARFWD
+388 GKSTLARLIARFWD

-408 LVNGRDVRDQPTRE
+408 LVNGRDVRDQPSRE

-451 ATETE
+451 ATEAE

-532 AQKRTVI
+532 TQKRTVI

-552 QIAVIDAGRLVE
+552 QIAVIDTGRLVE
-564 LGNHDDLLA
+564 LGTHDDLLT

-585 TTITQA
+585 TTIAHA
-591 LLVLRG
+591 LEGLRG
-597 KEQACCSSSDAI
+597 KEQAC
-609 STNRES
+609 

>member
-1 MSPRSS
+1 
-7 VSDAIPMNA
+7 
-16 PRSVWDLVRSAR
+16 
-28 GSMYLGFTLAAL
+28 MYLGFTLAAL
-40 GAVFKVVPYMAIV
+40 GAVFKVVPYIAIV

-62 NSDPAHLWRWVIAAV
+62 NPDSAHLWGWVIAAV
-77 VCMVVHSLSYAY
+77 VCMVVHSLSYTY
-89 ALGNNHAAEAR
+89 ALGNNHTAEAR

-177 GCYLLIAVVVYAT
+177 GCYLLISVLVYAT
-190 SMTGLRKVFNDYS
+190 SMTGIRKVFDDYT

-234 RFDEAQKKFSEI
+234 RFDEAQKRFSKV
-246 SLTWMRKQ
+246 SLVWMQKQ

-333 ELSETDAEIAPEES
+333 ELSEPNAEIAPEEE

-388 GKSTLTRLIARFWD
+388 GKSTLARLIARFWD

-408 LVNGRDVRDQPTRE
+408 LVNGRDVRDQPSRE

-451 ATETE
+451 ATEAE

-480 IGEGAHFSG
+480 IGEGAHLSG

-552 QIAVIDAGRLVE
+552 QIAVIDTGRLVE
-564 LGNHDDLLA
+564 LGTHDDLLA

-585 TTITQA
+585 TNITHA
-591 LLVLRG
+591 LEGLRG
-597 KEQACCSSSDAI
+597 KEQAC
-609 STNRES
+609 

>member
-1 MSPRSS
+1 MSTQSS
-7 VSDAIPMNA
+7 VSDAVPANT

-40 GAVFKVVPYMAIV
+40 GAVFKVVPYIAIV

-62 NSDPAHLWRWVIAAV
+62 NPDSAHLWGWVIAAV
-77 VCMVVHSLSYAY
+77 VCMVVHSLSYTY
-89 ALGNNHAAEAR
+89 ALGNNHTAEAR

-177 GCYLLIAVVVYAT
+177 GCYLLLSVVVYAT
-190 SMTGLRKVFNDYS
+190 GMTGIRKVFDDYA

-227 MTADVFG
+227 MTAEVFG
-234 RFDEAQKKFSEI
+234 RFDEAQKRFSKV
-246 SLTWMRKQ
+246 SLVWMQKQ

-333 ELSETDAEIAPEES
+333 ELSEPNAEIAPEEE

-388 GKSTLTRLIARFWD
+388 GKSTLARLIARFWD

-408 LVNGRDVRDQPTRE
+408 LVNGRDVRDQPSRE

-451 ATETE
+451 ATEAE

-471 QLPDGYDTI
+471 QLPDGYGTI
-480 IGEGAHFSG
+480 IGEGAHLSG

-552 QIAVIDAGRLVE
+552 QIAVIDTGRLVE
-564 LGNHDDLLA
+564 LGTHDDLLA

-585 TTITQA
+585 TNITHA
-591 LLVLRG
+591 LEGLRG
-597 KEQACCSSSDAI
+597 KEQAC
-609 STNRES
+609 

>member
-1 MSPRSS
+1 MSTQSS
-7 VSDAIPMNA
+7 VSDAVPANA

-62 NSDPAHLWRWVIAAV
+62 NPDSVHMWGWVIAAV
-77 VCMVVHSLSYAY
+77 VCMVVHSLSYTY
-89 ALGNNHAAEAR
+89 ALGNNHTAEAR

-177 GCYLLIAVVVYAT
+177 GCYLLISVLVYAT
-190 SMTGLRKVFNDYS
+190 SMTGIRKVFDDYT

-234 RFDEAQKKFSEI
+234 RFDEAQKRFSTV
-246 SLTWMRKQ
+246 SLIWMQKQ

-279 VFTLQGWLSP
+279 AFTLQGWLSP

-333 ELSETDAEIAPEES
+333 ELSEPGTEIAPEEN

-357 FSYDPGE
+357 FSYSPGE
-364 PVIQELSLKCPPG
+364 PVIQKLSLACPPG

-388 GKSTLTRLIARFWD
+388 GKSTLARLIARFWD

-408 LVNGRDVRDQPTRE
+408 LVNGRDVRDQPSRE

-564 LGNHDDLLA
+564 LGNHDNLLA

-585 TTITQA
+585 TTIAHA
-591 LLVLRG
+591 LEGLRG
-597 KEQACCSSSDAI
+597 KEQAC
-609 STNRES
+609 

>member
-1 MSPRSS
+1 MSTQSS
-7 VSDAIPMNA
+7 VSDAVPANT

-40 GAVFKVVPYMAIV
+40 GAVFKVVPYIAIV

-62 NSDPAHLWRWVIAAV
+62 NPDSAHLWGWVIAAV
-77 VCMVVHSLSYAY
+77 VCMVVHSLSYTY
-89 ALGNNHAAEAR
+89 ALGNNHTAEAR

-177 GCYLLIAVVVYAT
+177 GCYLLISVLVYAT
-190 SMTGLRKVFNDYS
+190 SMTGIRKVFDDYT

-227 MTADVFG
+227 MTAEVFG
-234 RFDEAQKKFSEI
+234 RFDEAQKRFSKV
-246 SLTWMRKQ
+246 SLVWMQKQ

-333 ELSETDAEIAPEES
+333 ELSEPNAEIAPEEE

-388 GKSTLTRLIARFWD
+388 GKSTLARLIARFWD

-408 LVNGRDVRDQPTRE
+408 LVNGRDVRDQPSRE

-451 ATETE
+451 ATEHE

-471 QLPDGYDTI
+471 QLPDGYGTI
-480 IGEGAHFSG
+480 IGEGAHLSG

-564 LGNHDDLLA
+564 LGTHDDLLT

-585 TTITQA
+585 TNIAHA
-591 LLVLRG
+591 LEGLRG
-597 KEQACCSSSDAI
+597 KEQAC
-609 STNRES
+609 

>member
-1 MSPRSS
+1 MSTQSS
-7 VSDAIPMNA
+7 VSDAVPANA

-40 GAVFKVVPYMAIV
+40 GAVFKVVPYIAIV

-62 NSDPAHLWRWVIAAV
+62 NPDSAHLWGWVIAAV
-77 VCMVVHSLSYAY
+77 VCMVVHSLSYTY
-89 ALGNNHAAEAR
+89 ALGNNHTAEAR

-149 DFANSLISL
+149 DFANSFISL

-177 GCYLLIAVVVYAT
+177 GCYLLLSVVVYST
-190 SMTGLRKVFNDYS
+190 GMTGIRKVFDDYA

-227 MTADVFG
+227 MTAEVFG
-234 RFDEAQKKFSEI
+234 RFDEAQKRFSKV
-246 SLTWMRKQ
+246 SLVWMQKQ

-333 ELSETDAEIAPEES
+333 ELSEPNAEIAPEKE

-388 GKSTLTRLIARFWD
+388 GKSTLARLIARFWD

-408 LVNGRDVRDQPTRE
+408 LVNGRDVRDQPSRE

-451 ATETE
+451 ATEHE

-471 QLPDGYDTI
+471 QLPDGYGTI
-480 IGEGAHFSG
+480 IGEGAHLSG

-564 LGNHDDLLA
+564 LGTHDDLLT

-585 TTITQA
+585 TNIAHA
-591 LLVLRG
+591 LEGLRG
-597 KEQACCSSSDAI
+597 KEQAC
-609 STNRES
+609 

>member
-1 MSPRSS
+1 MSPHSS
-7 VSDAIPMNA
+7 LPDAIPVSA

-62 NSDPAHLWRWVIAAV
+62 NSDPTHLWGWVIAAV
-77 VCMVVHSLSYAY
+77 VCMVIHSLSYTY

-190 SMTGLRKVFNDYS
+190 SMTGLRKVFDDYS

-279 VFTLQGWLSP
+279 MFTFHGWLSP

-323 NSTLHILQAP
+323 HSTLHILQAP
-333 ELSETDAEIAPEES
+333 ELSEPDTEVTPEEN

-364 PVIQELSLKCPPG
+364 PVIQELSLTCPPG

-388 GKSTLTRLIARFWD
+388 GKSTLARLIARFWD

-408 LVNGRDVRDQPTRE
+408 LVNGRDVRDQPSRE

-451 ATETE
+451 ATNHE
-456 IEEAARAACIHDRIM
+456 IEEAAKAACIHDRIM

-480 IGEGAHFSG
+480 IGEGAHLSG

-532 AQKRTVI
+532 TQKRTVI

-552 QIAVIDAGRLVE
+552 QIAVIDAGRLVDLGTHDE
-564 LGNHDDLLA
+564 LLTR
-573 QDGPYARLWRNQ
+573 DGPYARLWRNQ
-585 TTITQA
+585 TDITHA
-591 LLVLRG
+591 REGIEG
-597 KEQACCSSSDAI
+597 KEPAC
-609 STNRES
+609 

>member
-1 MSPRSS
+1 MSTQSS
-7 VSDAIPMNA
+7 VSDAVPANT

-40 GAVFKVVPYMAIV
+40 GAVFKVVPYIAIV

-62 NSDPAHLWRWVIAAV
+62 NPDSAHLWGWVIAAV
-77 VCMVVHSLSYAY
+77 VCMVVHSLSYTY
-89 ALGNNHAAEAR
+89 ALGNNHTAEAR

-149 DFANSLISL
+149 DFANSFISL

-177 GCYLLIAVVVYAT
+177 GCYLLLSVVVYAT
-190 SMTGLRKVFNDYS
+190 GMTGIRKVFDDYA

-227 MTADVFG
+227 MTAEVFG
-234 RFDEAQKKFSEI
+234 RFDEAQKRFSKV
-246 SLTWMRKQ
+246 SLVWMQKQ

-333 ELSETDAEIAPEES
+333 ELSEPNAEIAPEEE

-388 GKSTLTRLIARFWD
+388 GKSTLARLIARFWD

-408 LVNGRDVRDQPTRE
+408 LVNGRDVRDQPSRE

-451 ATETE
+451 ATEHE

-480 IGEGAHFSG
+480 IGEGAHLSG

-564 LGNHDDLLA
+564 LGTHDDLLT

-585 TTITQA
+585 TNIAHA
-591 LLVLRG
+591 LEGLRG
-597 KEQACCSSSDAI
+597 KEQAC
-609 STNRES
+609 